1 MDGYTVFTSYVLV
14 PVINGASGYTYS
26 QGIHCNYI
34 NSLQFLTSPEV
45 QEINM
50 YFSEAL
56 EDFKFLNSDIS
67 SGTGFTAHKIY
78 ALIQVISNANYSS
91 LADVKPIA
99 SGWTYIDITNQV
111 VGHIAGNLLTRT
123 ELQNTIF
130 KIPLSGYTSF
140 SAYTLSY
147 LNYPSALPVA
157 DDELCFGDEIYFFG
171 NVTTEIHA
179 DVFTTDLSVS
189 LLLNEFNSSTN
200 ATWDGVSSVAISEVG
215 IYDINKN
222 LVAVGKL
229 NDPITKDSTISR
241 TIVFDIDF

>member
-14 PVINGASGYTYS
+14 PAINGASGYTYS

-50 YFSEAL
+50 YFSEAAT
-56 EDFKFLNSDIS
+56 DFKYLNGDIS

-91 LADVKPIA
+91 LTDVKPIA
-99 SGWTYIDITNQV
+99 SDWTYVDITGQIS
-111 VGHIAGNLLTRT
+111 GHVAGSLLTRT

-130 KIPLSGYTSF
+130 KISLSGYTNF
-140 SAYTLSY
+140 SAYTLNY
-147 LNYPSALPVA
+147 LNYPSALVIA
-157 DDELCFGDEIYFFG
+157 DDELCFGDEIYFLG
-171 NVTTEIHA
+171 NVTTDIHA
-179 DVFTTDLSVS
+179 DVFTTDLAIS
-189 LLLNEFNSSTN
+189 LPLNEFNSSTN
-200 ATWDGVSSVAISEVG
+200 ATWDGISPVAITEVG
-215 IYDINKN
+215 IYDADKN
-222 LVAVGKL
+222 LVAIGKL